1 MASTPEIIIAQIC
14 VNSPRMR
21 LAGKTNQKNGLKP
34 VSRIRRMASADIG
47 TIEASPQ
54 TKSKISAIQVSGEK
68 CSTSAVKA
76 AENPDENKNV
86 VIRTR

>member
-54 TKSKISAIQVSGEK
+54 TKSKISAIQVSGENGLHQPSK
-68 CSTSAVKA
+68 LLKILTKIKMSS
-76 AENPDENKNV
+76 
-86 VIRTR
+86 

>member
-68 CSTSAVKA
+68 WSTSVVKA